1 MILNHWGYAN
11 MGLTDVLYVST
22 GCVFQHEY
30 TWMQLFF
37 ERVRSSDVNVH
48 NSETLGTAS
57 VRS

>member
-1 MILNHWGYAN
+1 

-30 TWMQLFF
+30 TWMQLFL
-37 ERVRSSDVNVH
+37 EGVRSSDVNVYH
-48 NSETLGTAS
+48 SETLGTAS